1 MEDLRVIGRGSKNRW
16 MVWNSNLHLHKIT
29 LSVKSAKTTEPRMTC
44 ISALTI
50 LLAIRC
56 LRPFAKKTNHLIQWD
71 IFWFW
76 VGIRSLATM
85 IILGPRHSQTNYPL
99 TSLWGPRARTDTPNI
114 QHRRRQ
120 VTHLGAYYSKYHYTP
135 TRREHAIRIKP
146 LIAYL
151 DYYIRT
157 VRVNWLINWWG

>member
-1 MEDLRVIGRGSKNRW
+1 MCPTENQLAKFLKSWIGDS
-16 MVWNSNLHLHKIT
+16 
-29 LSVKSAKTTEPRMTC
+29 
-44 ISALTI
+44 
-50 LLAIRC
+50 
-56 LRPFAKKTNHLIQWD
+56 
-71 IFWFW
+71 
-76 VGIRSLATM
+76 
-85 IILGPRHSQTNYPL
+85 
-99 TSLWGPRARTDTPNI
+99 RARTDTPNI

-157 VRVNWLINWWG
+157 VRVN